1 MYCVLEFKESQCL
14 KSYIEYNTPNRI
26 EAEKNEDKEG
36 KALYKLKNNAI
47 YGKAMGNLRNRINIK
62 LVNNEKDYSK
72 SLSKP
77 NYMSQKI
84 FHDNLVAIQKNL
96 TLIKT

>member
-1 MYCVLEFKESQCL
+1 MYCVLEFNESQCL

-26 EAEKNEDKEG
+26 EAQKNEDKEG

-77 NYMSQKI
+77 NYISR
-84 FHDNLVAIQKNL
+84 
-96 TLIKT
+96 

>member
-26 EAEKNEDKEG
+26 EAEKNEDKDG

-47 YGKAMGNLRNRINIK
+47 YGKAMENLGNRINIK
-62 LVNNEKDYSK
+62 LEKNEKGYW
-72 SLSKP
+72 
-77 NYMSQKI
+77 NYLSQKI
-84 FHDNLVAIQKNL
+84 FQDNLVAIQKKL